1 MRTRSTTT
9 ALALAAVV
17 VLAACSDGDED
28 AGTGGSVV
36 EQGAESGTGE
46 AAPVADGGSDP
57 ATGLVPAGEGV
68 TEYPLALES
77 AYGETTL
84 PSRPERIAVV
94 SPTGIDVEIL
104 ATLGV
109 TPVLASD
116 VIERAAW
123 TLDALPGEIETTFPA
138 DYTGAV
144 PWETVAAADPDLIV
158 VFGKDM
164 DAEWDQAAAI
174 APVLT
179 VSESDDDEVMD
190 WRAQA
195 ESIGEA
201 IDLPGA
207 AAGAI
212 DDYDAFFA
220 DLREDHPEFEGLTV
234 SYLVQYS
241 EEWGTSFSNTT
252 GSDTE
257 RLLVD
262 LGFAPHPNADDFAAD
277 DLVSAELVGQVDADV
292 VIVGDTT
299 GVPGEADR
307 LLLET
312 ELFQG
317 LGAVQDGNLVVITN
331 NAEGTGYVLD
341 GVDHPG
347 NLSWAL
353 GTGGPLG
360 MQFAAEAIVP
370 MLAEVLG

>member
-1 MRTRSTTT
+1 MTTRTTT
-9 ALALAAVV
+9 SALALAAVV
-17 VLAACSDGDED
+17 VLAACSGGDDD
-28 AGTGGSVV
+28 AATDGSVV
-36 EQGAESGTGE
+36 EQGAESGSGD
-46 AAPVADGGSDP
+46 ADTTSGGGSDSGTSLMP
-57 ATGLVPAGEGV
+57 GGEGA
-68 TEYPLALES
+68 TEYPLTLES

-84 PSRPERIAVV
+84 EERPERIAVV

-123 TLDALPGEIETTFPA
+123 TLDALPGEIESTFPA
-138 DYTGAV
+138 DHPGAV

-164 DAEWDQAAAI
+164 DAEWDQASAI

-179 VSESDDDEVMD
+179 VSGSDEGGDMD

-195 ESIGEA
+195 EAIGEA

-207 AAGAI
+207 AGDAI
-212 DDYDAFFA
+212 DEYDAFFA
-220 DLREDHPEFEGLTV
+220 DARDEHPEFAGLTAA
-234 SYLVQYS
+234 YLVQYS
-241 EEWGTSFSNTT
+241 EEYGTSFSNTT

-257 RLLVD
+257 RLLLD
-262 LGFAPHPNADDFAAD
+262 LGFEPHPRADDFAAD
-277 DLVSAELVGQVDADV
+277 DLVSQELVSEVDADV

-299 GVPGEADR
+299 GVEGEADR

-317 LGAVQDGNLVVITN
+317 LDAVQDGNLVVITN